1 MQQQLNKKIYNEFVY
16 SNPSEHLL
24 TPNSLTRPPHRYKKI
39 STKFHLSNSSDVGS
53 NNLSGNHI
61 SVDVNKAQQL
71 SFENCNEINVNI
83 NFATAQPILPQ
94 ANPPQVSPQVNSQ
107 VNSQTEIEKPKPIIY
122 DEDTFYQIELRGFIT
137 KDLLKQSLIRK
148 SNLFHIAKDIF
159 EKMVEK
165 YDEFTE
171 MIRVLETEFDN
182 TLECVKD
189 TIKELIKKINHIIY
203 ELYKEVM
210 NIKIV

>member
-24 TPNSLTRPPHRYKKI
+24 KPNSLTRPAHNYKKI

-71 SFENCNEINVNI
+71 KFENCNENNVNI
-83 NFATAQPILPQ
+83 NLTTPQ
-94 ANPPQVSPQVNSQ
+94 VSPQVNPPQVSPQP
-107 VNSQTEIEKPKPIIY
+107 EPKQPLIY
-122 DEDTFYQIELRGFIT
+122 DEKTFEQIELRGFIT

-148 SNLFHIAKDIF
+148 SNLFHIGKEIF

-182 TLECVKD
+182 TLECVKE
-189 TIKELIKKINHIIY
+189 TIKELIKKINHIVY

-210 NIKIV
+210 NKKID

>member
-1 MQQQLNKKIYNEFVY
+1 MQQQLHKKIYNEFVY
-16 SNPSEHLL
+16 TDPPEHLL
-24 TPNSLTRPPHRYKKI
+24 KPNSLTRPAHNYKKI
-39 STKFHLSNSSDVGS
+39 TTRFHLSNSSDIGS

-71 SFENCNEINVNI
+71 RFENCNENNVNI
-83 NFATAQPILPQ
+83 NLATPQ
-94 ANPPQVSPQVNSQ
+94 VNPPQVSPQVSPQ
-107 VNSQTEIEKPKPIIY
+107 VTPIEPEPKQPIIY
-122 DEDTFYQIELRGFIT
+122 DENTFNQIELRGFIT

-182 TLECVKD
+182 TLECVKE
-189 TIKELIKKINHIIY
+189 TIKELIKKINHIVY

-210 NIKIV
+210 NKKLD

>member
-16 SNPSEHLL
+16 SNPTEHLL
-24 TPNSLTRPPHRYKKI
+24 TPNNLTRPPHRYKKI

-71 SFENCNEINVNI
+71 RFENCNENNVNI
-83 NFATAQPILPQ
+83 NLATPQ
-94 ANPPQVSPQVNSQ
+94 VNPPQVNPQVSPQVNQ
-107 VNSQTEIEKPKPIIY
+107 QTEIEKPKPIIY
-122 DEDTFYQIELRGFIT
+122 DEDTFNQIELRGFIT

-210 NIKIV
+210 NKKID